1 MDFVSSF
8 SMMYCSI
15 SHIKEQSSLKSQ
27 KYLQKT
33 EKSHK
38 RTVVQGGARGR
49 GQPRGCGRPRGRERP
64 RVARNIQPRG
74 CGRGQGRPWVETAGV
89 MSLVRKLL
97 LSLAQRPVR
106 QKMIMMSRMLTKLL
120 LSIMLVPF
128 DQELLFFGLKS
139 CPRRSRR
146 GWGRSGRGWRDECW
160 WAWDRAGWRKRSSI
174 ICKLLHSYNRW
185 FDSESSRKIWV
196 S

>member
-49 GQPRGCGRPRGRERP
+49 GEPRGCGRPRGRGRP

-89 MSLVRKLL
+89 MSLVQKLL
-97 LSLAQRPVR
+97 LSLAQTEDENDVQDVDEIAVEHNVGAIGSGAAIFWVKKLSQKVKKRLRKVR
-106 QKMIMMSRMLTKLL
+106 KRMKGW
-120 LSIMLVPF
+120 MLVS
-128 DQELLFFGLKS
+128 L
-139 CPRRSRR
+139 
-146 GWGRSGRGWRDECW
+146 RSGRLKKEIVNNMQVIAFLQQMVWQW
-160 WAWDRAGWRKRSSI
+160 I
-174 ICKLLHSYNRW
+174 L
-185 FDSESSRKIWV
+185 
-196 S
+196 

>member
-15 SHIKEQSSLKSQ
+15 SYIKEQSSLKSQ
-27 KYLQKT
+27 KYLQIT

-49 GQPRGCGRPRGRERP
+49 GEPRGCGRPRGRGRP

-89 MSLVRKLL
+89 IGSETAIISSAEASQTEDDNDVQDVDEIAVEHNVGAIGSGAAIFWVKKLSQKVKKRLRKVRK
-97 LSLAQRPVR
+97 
-106 QKMIMMSRMLTKLL
+106 RMKGW
-120 LSIMLVPF
+120 MLVS
-128 DQELLFFGLKS
+128 L
-139 CPRRSRR
+139 
-146 GWGRSGRGWRDECW
+146 RSGRLKKEIVNNLQVIAFLQQMVWQW
-160 WAWDRAGWRKRSSI
+160 I
-174 ICKLLHSYNRW
+174 L
-185 FDSESSRKIWV
+185 
-196 S
+196 